1 MYTCGTRA
9 REFLGERLAR
19 PTDFC
24 QRKTK
29 FSEGLAQSKSPWVAQ
44 EDELCVGAF
53 QLAL

>member
-9 REFLGERLAR
+9 HEFPGERLAR
-19 PTDFC
+19 STDFC

-44 EDELCVGAF
+44 GDELCVDAL